1 MQLIPLR
8 LSPSHALLGE
18 LDANLAEVDALMR
31 LLGVGTYWIAGG
43 YLRDR
48 EAGIKPKDIDVF
60 LPGGE
65 PLEEAQGIRYDLAHT
80 CVIHLGGV
88 EVNFIRLNHRHTLE
102 TVLGRM
108 DIGICQIGRDQSG
121 TIVATQAYIDDVRNK
136 TLTIL
141 EPPRT
146 EHDTD
151 HIRRVRAKFPDHRVI
166 YCA

>member
-1 MQLIPLR
+1 MTHLILMKSSRDVFGDDFDDR
-8 LSPSHALLGE
+8 LYK
-18 LDANLAEVDALMR
+18 VDALMR
-31 LLGVGTYWIAGG
+31 TLGISTYWIAGG

-48 EAGIKPKDIDVF
+48 EAGIAHKDIDVF
-60 LPGGE
+60 LPGDE
-65 PLEEAQGIRYDLAHT
+65 PLEQSEGIRYDLDTA
-80 CVIHLGGV
+80 CVVRLGDE
-88 EVNFIRLNHRHTLE
+88 EVNFIRLQHRHTLE

-108 DIGICQIGRDQSG
+108 DIGICQIGRDPSG
-121 TIVATQAYIDDVRNK
+121 TIVATQAYLDDVRNK

-166 YCA
+166 YR

>member
-1 MQLIPLR
+1 MQLIPIKPSRDVFGDDYDDR
-8 LSPSHALLGE
+8 LHKVDGLMQT
-18 LDANLAEVDALMR
+18 LDISD
-31 LLGVGTYWIAGG
+31 YWIAGG

-48 EAGIKPKDIDVF
+48 EAGIEHKDIDVF
-60 LPGGE
+60 LPGDQ
-65 PLEEAQGIRYDLAHT
+65 PLELAEDGIRYDLDTA
-80 CVIHLGGV
+80 CVIRLGDE
-88 EVNFIRLNHRHTLE
+88 EVNFIRLQHRHTLE

-121 TIVATQAYIDDVRNK
+121 TIVATQAYLDDVQNK

-166 YCA
+166 YA